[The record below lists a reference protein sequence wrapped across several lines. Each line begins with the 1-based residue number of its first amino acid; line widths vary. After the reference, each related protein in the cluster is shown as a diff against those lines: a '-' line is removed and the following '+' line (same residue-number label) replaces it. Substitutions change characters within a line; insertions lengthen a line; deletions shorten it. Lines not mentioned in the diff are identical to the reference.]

1 MHTDNKKNMGFDLD
15 VIPHVRTNV
24 PTTNKQNTCV
34 PKAPPPPN
42 PDPLSVDRTMASS
55 RMKWAMLASCILLV
69 FVTALMLTVS
79 SNVNIFRWLSDND
92 DLPRP
97 ETYVS
102 IGPLISSVDS
112 GDLIRMTLD
121 IGCNKKSY
129 RKKITE
135 LDAEIRNRLVWAFQ
149 RAEAEKL
156 MAAGDYFAL
165 RAYLSE
171 SVMEILPKGTV
182 SEIYMSEFLRY

>member
-1 MHTDNKKNMGFDLD
+1 MHINNKKNTGFDLD
-15 VIPHVRTNV
+15 EIRHVGSSR
-24 PTTNKQNTCV
+24 PSEKKQNTDA
-34 PKAPPPPN
+34 PKAEIPKN
-42 PDPLSVDRTMASS
+42 PDPLPGDRIITSPMI
-55 RMKWAMLASCILLV
+55 KWVMLASCIFLV
-69 FVTALMLTVS
+69 FVTGLALTFS
-79 SNVNIFRWLSDND
+79 SNISISSLFPDNGDLSK
-92 DLPRP
+92 P

-135 LDAEIRNRLVWAFQ
+135 LDTEIRNRLIWAFQ
-149 RAEAEKL
+149 RSEAEKL

-171 SVMEILPKGTV
+171 SVMEIIPKGTV
-182 SEIYMSEFLRY
+182 SEIYISEFLRY